1 MSHGQAVLLR
11 STERVVD
18 HGEIL
23 LSDRGQNTIKDKNK
37 LQAFAI
43 IVAFNSFSSE
53 ILKNIIFSC

>member
-1 MSHGQAVLLR
+1 VSHGQAALLR

-37 LQAFAI
+37 QQAFAI
-43 IVAFNSFSSE
+43 IAAFNSFRV
-53 ILKNIIFSC
+53 K